1 MNSTH
6 DAEIIH
12 VNVINTQLQY
22 SNKTDLQSN
31 FFRNKLKRNLTQS
44 RLWLTL
50 TGKFRKMPCHIAQ
63 IYAPS
68 KANTANVRMFSPFN
82 VVYDCL
88 IHYIRLFLITKLNFK
103 VGFMWMS
110 CKTVQFDT
118 YDQRHFGESSVV
130 NAKLTQRNYCYDI
143 VYLWYRVKAQ
153 QLLNQESNCCPE
165 FCSDRVD
172 R

>member
-88 IHYIRLFLITKLNFK
+88 IHYIRLFLITKLNLCEWAVK
-103 VGFMWMS
+103 QSNLILMIKDILENPLLWMQS
-110 CKTVQFDT
+110 WHRGTT
-118 YDQRHFGESSVV
+118 
-130 NAKLTQRNYCYDI
+130 AMI
-143 VYLWYRVKAQ
+143 
-153 QLLNQESNCCPE
+153 
-165 FCSDRVD
+165 
-172 R
+172 